1 MGIDKSAAVTTSRHA
16 LDELTDPI
24 KQILRVRSCRVTP
37 VPITLLGSLALAGR
51 GGNVNAAKLSA
62 HDGRAGIVLA
72 ARVCARDGRDEQV
85 AAGLEA
91 EDGVDVCARLLQL
104 GTVGVVVEGGE
115 VCEDVLPAAV
125 VVDAPCGVD
134 DPRISH

>member
-1 MGIDKSAAVTTSRHA
+1 MGIDKSAAVTTRSHA
-16 LDELTDPI
+16 LDQLTDPL
-24 KQILRVRSCRVTP
+24 KQILRVLSRRVAP
-37 VPITLLGSLALAGR
+37 VPVTLLGSLALAGR
-51 GGNVNAAKLSA
+51 GGNVDAAELGA

-72 ARVCARDGRDEQV
+72 ARVRAGDGRDEQV

-91 EDGVDVCARLLQL
+91 EDGVEACARLLQL
-104 GTVGVVVEGGE
+104 GAVGIVVEGGE

-125 VVDAPCGVD
+125 VVDAPRGID